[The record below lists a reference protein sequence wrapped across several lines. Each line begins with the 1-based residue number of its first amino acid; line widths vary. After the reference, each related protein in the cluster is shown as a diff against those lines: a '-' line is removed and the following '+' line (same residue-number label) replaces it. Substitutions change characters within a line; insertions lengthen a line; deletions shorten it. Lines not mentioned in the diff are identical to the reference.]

1 MNIVPSAAS
10 KGLTILARSWSNLAL
25 RSSMVIL
32 VSAEPSA
39 SFSAGSSAPFGETT
53 GLSSSGDVEVEGS
66 SWADMA
72 VMQVG

>member
-1 MNIVPSAAS
+1 MNTVLSAAS
-10 KGLTILARSWSNLAL
+10 KELTILARSWSNLAL

-39 SFSAGSSAPFGETT
+39 SLSSSETFGETT
-53 GLSSSGDVEVEGS
+53 RSSSSGDVEVEDS